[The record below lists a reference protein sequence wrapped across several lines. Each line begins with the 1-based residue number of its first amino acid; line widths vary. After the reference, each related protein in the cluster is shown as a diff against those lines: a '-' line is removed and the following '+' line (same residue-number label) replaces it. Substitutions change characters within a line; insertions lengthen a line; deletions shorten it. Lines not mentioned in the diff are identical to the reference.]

1 VYIRDTGRG
10 NSREGGGTGC
20 ERESLAVLEAVVGR
34 AAADLVEQHLRD
46 PTVLGA
52 LGTRSRAKRVNTVG
66 RRVGARGGGGA
77 AAAARGNGA
86 AARAHPN
93 SPHACAPPAA
103 NVL

>member
-66 RRVGARGGGGA
+66 RRVGARVGGGGSGRG
-77 AAAARGNGA
+77 ARERGRGA
-86 AARAHPN
+86 GTPKLSTRV
-93 SPHACAPPAA
+93 CATRC
-103 NVL
+103 